1 MLERA
6 YNWWRFID
14 DAQRG
19 GNPDIPVRDLIT
31 SLAFDTRSGSDWAF
45 HAGVSVGYGSGPDE
59 PPESAASMGKRRHSV
74 DLPVSPA
81 ESSRIDWAQLLKR
94 TYDIDALS
102 CPCGGRLTFIATI
115 LEPTVACSILKSLG
129 MEPRPP
135 PTARARSP
143 DWIDDIPVDAQ
154 DW

>member
-1 MLERA
+1 MRSAGSLPTVALVEPLAAAPAPERA
-6 YNWWRFID
+6 
-14 DAQRG
+14 
-19 GNPDIPVRDLIT
+19 
-31 SLAFDTRSGSDWAF
+31 
-45 HAGVSVGYGSGPDE
+45 
-59 PPESAASMGKRRHSV
+59 ASIGKRRHSV

-102 CPCGGRLTFIATI
+102 CSCGGRLTFIATI

-143 DWIDDIPVDAQ
+143 DWIDDILVDAQ